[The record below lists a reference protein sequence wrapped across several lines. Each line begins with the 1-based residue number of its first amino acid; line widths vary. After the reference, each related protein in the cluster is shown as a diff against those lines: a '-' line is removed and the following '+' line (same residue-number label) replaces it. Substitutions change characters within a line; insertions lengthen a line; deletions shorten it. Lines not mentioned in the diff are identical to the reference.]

1 MTGSIHPAANAEQ
14 REGWGKRP
22 FRWPGVLYS
31 ALVLG
36 SYILMNDAA
45 SASSITEKSR
55 MWMTVGEQRF
65 AITLA
70 DNAAARA
77 FVTLL
82 PLTLEMSDLNSNE
95 KYASLPGALPFKASK
110 PGTIH
115 AGDLMLYGT
124 DTLVVFY
131 STFKSTYAYT
141 RLGRVDDT
149 ANLAQ
154 VLGRHAVKVTFSQ
167 Y

>member
-22 FRWPGVLYS
+22 SRWPSALYS

-70 DNAAARA
+70 DNAAART

-95 KYASLPGALPFKASK
+95 KYASLPGTLPTNASK

-131 STFKSTYAYT
+131 STFESTYAYT
-141 RLGRVDDT
+141 RLGRVDDN

-154 VLGRHAVKVTFSQ
+154 VLGRRAVNVMFSQ
-167 Y
+167 N

>member
-70 DNAAARA
+70 DNAAART

-95 KYASLPGALPFKASK
+95 KYASLPGALPANASK

-131 STFKSTYAYT
+131 STFESTYAYT
-141 RLGRVDDT
+141 RLGRVDDN

-154 VLGRHAVKVTFSQ
+154 VLGRHAVNVMFSQ
-167 Y
+167 N

>member
-1 MTGSIHPAANAEQ
+1 MTDSIHPVANVEQ
-14 REGWGKRP
+14 HESWGKRP
-22 FRWPGVLYS
+22 LRWPGVLYS

-65 AITLA
+65 AITMA
-70 DNAAARA
+70 DNAAALA
-77 FVTLL
+77 FATLL
-82 PLTLEMSDLNSNE
+82 PLTLEMSELNSNE
-95 KYASLPGALPFKASK
+95 KYASLPEALPYKASK

-141 RLGRVDDT
+141 RLGRVDDS

-167 Y
+167 N

>member
-1 MTGSIHPAANAEQ
+1 MTGNIHSVAHAEQ
-14 REGWGKRP
+14 REGRGKRP

-36 SYILMNDAA
+36 SYILTNDAA

-70 DNAAARA
+70 DNAAARTFA
-77 FVTLL
+77 TLL

-95 KYASLPGALPFKASK
+95 KYASLPGALPSNAIK

-115 AGDLMLYGT
+115 AGDLMLYGN
-124 DTLVVFY
+124 DTLVIFY
-131 STFKSTYAYT
+131 STFESTYAYT
-141 RLGRVDDT
+141 RLGHVDENG
-149 ANLAQ
+149 NLAQ
-154 VLGRHAVKVTFSQ
+154 VLGRHAVRVTISQ
-167 Y
+167 N

>member
-22 FRWPGVLYS
+22 SRWPSALYS

-70 DNAAARA
+70 DNAAART

-95 KYASLPGALPFKASK
+95 KYASLPGALPTNASK

-131 STFKSTYAYT
+131 STFESTYAYT
-141 RLGRVDDT
+141 RLGRVDDN
-149 ANLAQ
+149 ASLAQ
-154 VLGRHAVKVTFSQ
+154 VLGRHAVNVMFSQ
-167 Y
+167 N